1 MSLPSPPAATTTP
14 PAARTPLRSAVGS
27 RHHPAGPPRRTGVLP
42 RPAVLR
48 GGHPLALPHPGL
60 RRRPVLPRRRGTLVR
75 LAGRPA
81 TAPVLP
87 GPQRLLQGA
96 RPPSRRGLAAAD
108 ARDRPPPA
116 QPHAGSL
123 AVAGPP
129 AQSRRR
135 LHGVPAGHRSQPVAI
150 PPTQLPEAGSGLPR
164 RPPGRAVLADRRH
177 RPGRRP
183 GALPGQAD
191 R

>member
-42 RPAVLR
+42 RPAVLP
-48 GGHPLALPHPGL
+48 GGHPLALPLPGL

-87 GPQRLLQGA
+87 GPPRLLQGP
-96 RPPSRRGLAAAD
+96 RPPSRRGLSAAD
-108 ARDRPPPA
+108 APDRPPPA
-116 QPHAGSL
+116 PPHSGSL
-123 AVAGPP
+123 AVGGAHP
-129 AQSRRR
+129 QSRR
-135 LHGVPAGHRSQPVAI
+135 
-150 PPTQLPEAGSGLPR
+150 PPHLL
-164 RPPGRAVLADRRH
+164 
-177 RPGRRP
+177 
-183 GALPGQAD
+183 
-191 R
+191 